1 MRQRKRNCPSQ
12 ASCCSRYQ
20 RHSPTQ
26 SKLRILHYLPS
37 IACLLF
43 PRPLFAGRS
52 SIDDWTTTIRSELL
66 PTEMP
71 GKRGGLNGST
81 QHFLEVYSQ
90 ESENLKFVV
99 GVDLSAALLCSDP
112 TGNSRLGL
120 RSSGS
125 IVVRASLCFAI
136 SSPRSH
142 VSERRRVAGSLR
154 TCLLNAPTTSAVSLL
169 GTLISMT
176 KREWRS
182 TKVAM

>member
-66 PTEMP
+66 P

-125 IVVRASLCFAI
+125 IVVRARLCFR
-136 SSPRSH
+136 SS
-142 VSERRRVAGSLR
+142 RVARDSADHKSRLSHPWPLKR
-154 TCLLNAPTTSAVSLL
+154 LCASPTPVPYPTHAL
-169 GTLISMT
+169 
-176 KREWRS
+176 
-182 TKVAM
+182 